1 MTSNTEFTHN
11 INVIIGVDK
20 PFQLFCIEHK
30 ITNHRKLRERWKE
43 IHTLE
48 YTDSTGTKVKL
59 SDEDINEFMAIVP
72 FKNYLQ
78 NDLGLKKYH
87 PLNIKQY
94 SREDFLHYYDDEY
107 DPDSPT
113 QYDQAMA
120 LANQRAAEEIATVEE
135 DRALRKEKHEAE
147 MKKLAAT
154 TANAMTPPFLQH
166 KVSHS
171 KGLVTRA
178 TRQF

>member
-1 MTSNTEFTHN
+1 MTSNTDFTHI
-11 INVIIGVDK
+11 INVLIGVGK
-20 PFQLFCIEHK
+20 PFQLFCIENK
-30 ITNHRKLRERWKE
+30 MTNHRKLRERWKE

-78 NDLGLKKYH
+78 NELGLKKYH

-94 SREDFLHYYDDEY
+94 SREDFLRYYDDEY

-113 QYDQAMA
+113 PYDQAMA
-120 LANQRAAEEIATVEE
+120 LAKQRAAEMIVR
-135 DRALRKEKHEAE
+135 DNEKHEAE
-147 MKKLAAT
+147 K
-154 TANAMTPPFLQH
+154 
-166 KVSHS
+166 
-171 KGLVTRA
+171 
-178 TRQF
+178 